1 MASQDKITQ
10 LQRQLSVIVS
20 TMIDSVGILQ
30 DTAPPVPIG
39 ENFSLQAETST
50 PLNDPSNINSHNN
63 NNNANNTN
71 NDNSDVVMERAVRLG
86 EDFVEACLNFEK
98 LLDELPR
105 LTKSDQL
112 RELRR
117 LDERNV
123 RGTEELVQC
132 TSEAQALLSQI
143 SHALKQIS
151 NHHFHIEESDG
162 LENGQTFEDDASMDN
177 ASPGGGGGGGGSIV
191 DGTTTSDE
199 QRSWTK

>member
-39 ENFSLQAETST
+39 ENFPLHTETST
-50 PLNDPSNINSHNN
+50 GTTTLNDSSNINNN
-63 NNNANNTN
+63 N

-177 ASPGGGGGGGGSIV
+177 ASPGDGGGGVSVGNAPTI
-191 DGTTTSDE
+191 SDE
-199 QRSWTK
+199 QRS

>member
-39 ENFSLQAETST
+39 ENFPLQVETST
-50 PLNDPSNINSHNN
+50 ATTTLNDSPNINN
-63 NNNANNTN
+63 NNTNNNNTN

-98 LLDELPR
+98 LLDELPL

-162 LENGQTFEDDASMDN
+162 LENGQPFEDDASMDN
-177 ASPGGGGGGGGSIV
+177 VSDGVRVGSAP
-191 DGTTTSDE
+191 TTSDE
-199 QRSWTK
+199 QRS